1 MYKKFFLKDFIV
13 RHVTGRQT
21 SLFEKDIAANRPA
34 LDKAIAGKAVLVIG
48 GAGSIGSSFIK
59 AILPF
64 EPGAIMVVDNNENG
78 LAELVRDLRSDSVNI
93 IPSDF
98 ITYPMDLAS
107 IVFRKILRNKH
118 FDIVANFAAHKHVR
132 SEKDQYSVE
141 AMITNNVLSAHYLLE
156 ALRDNPPSHFF
167 CVSTDKA
174 ANPVNIMGAS
184 KKLMEE
190 VIFNSLDRI
199 PVTTARFANVA
210 FSNGSLPAGFLE
222 RIQKRQPI
230 SAPDDIKR
238 YFISPQESGE
248 ICLLSCILGKPGEI
262 LFPRLAEDCMKYF
275 SHIAVD
281 LLTEMGYKPFIC
293 DTEEEAREMAKALNA
308 DSIDYPVYFFSSD
321 TTGEK
326 TFEEFYTINEDID
339 WNRFFNL
346 GIIKNSSRKPAE
358 NLIRHIAEIE
368 NLFTKDHYSKSEI
381 VNILQDVISN
391 FNHLET
397 GKYLDHK
404 M

>member
-1 MYKKFFLKDFIV
+1 MQRFFLKDFIAK
-13 RHVTGRQT
+13 HVTERPY
-21 SLFEKDIAANRPA
+21 SLFRDDIEANKAALN
-34 LDKAIAGKAVLVIG
+34 KAIEGKSALVIG

-59 AILPF
+59 ALLSFKP
-64 EPGAIMVVDNNENG
+64 ASVTVVDNNENG
-78 LAELVRDLRSDSVNI
+78 LAELIRDLRSDAEI
-93 IPSDF
+93 MMPPSF
-98 ITYPMDLAS
+98 TTYPMDLAS
-107 IVFRKILRNKH
+107 RVFKKIIENNR

-156 ALRDNPPSHFF
+156 TLKNNPPGHFF

-190 VIFNSLDRI
+190 VIFSQLGVV

-210 FSNGSLPAGFLE
+210 FSNGSLPASFLE
-222 RIQKRQPI
+222 RIAKRQPI
-230 SAPDDIKR
+230 SAPQDVKR
-238 YFISPQESGE
+238 FFVSPEESGE

-262 LFPRLAEDCMKYF
+262 LFPRLSAVNMKTF
-275 SHIAVD
+275 SDIAIN
-281 LLTEMGYKPFIC
+281 LLLELGFTPKVC
-293 DTEEEAREMAKALNA
+293 STEEEARLAAKSLND
-308 DSIDYPVYFFSSD
+308 DSKEYPVYFFNSD

-326 TFEEFYTINEDID
+326 AFEEFYID
-339 WNRFFNL
+339 GEEVDWHRFSRL
-346 GIIKNSSRKPAE
+346 GVIKQSGYNTFLNPGKY
-358 NLIRHIAEIE
+358 IE
-368 NLFTKDHYSKSEI
+368 AFEQLFKQDHYSKTQVVEI
-381 VNILQDVISN
+381 LEEAISS

-397 GKYLDHK
+397 GKYLDGK